1 MKRDPYRDRAEKDRK
16 EILASKKDDAREDS
30 NVKSRLELHSKKRE
44 EKKSNKK
51 PFPLIGLLLASF
63 VLLPLTVVLVSIFL
77 FSNNESS
84 ITNATLENSNEFQ
97 IEKNRETA
105 LSDKAEPVL
114 AGTISNDDNQEGVP
128 AEEAEEEPLE
138 ETVEE
143 TVEEPIEEPAESPEA
158 PAEEEP
164 VEEPVEEPQDSSNE
178 AGSPSGS
185 THTVQANETLYRIS
199 VNYGLGPDGVEQLK
213 QLNGLGDNEI
223 YVGQVLQ
230 LP

>member
-16 EILASKKDDAREDS
+16 ELLTAKTEHDPEE
-30 NVKSRLELHSKKRE
+30 NHEEVKSRLELHGKKRE
-44 EKKSNKK
+44 EKKSGKK

-63 VLLPLTVVLVSIFL
+63 VLLPLSVVLFSIFL
-77 FSNNESS
+77 SSGDESGV
-84 ITNATLENSNEFQ
+84 TNATLENSNEFQ

-105 LSDKAEPVL
+105 LSNKPEPVL
-114 AGTISNDDNQEGVP
+114 AGMSTDEEDTEENEAET
-128 AEEAEEEPLE
+128 AEETLTDEETS

-143 TVEEPIEEPAESPEA
+143 VTEA
-158 PAEEEP
+158 PAEET
-164 VEEPVEEPQDSSNE
+164 VETPAEEVEAPEETTEQPEDNQVS
-178 AGSPSGS
+178 S

-199 VNYGLGPDGVEQLK
+199 VNYGLGPDGVDQIK
-213 QLNGLGDNEI
+213 RLNNLGDNEI

>member
-16 EILASKKDDAREDS
+16 ELLAASSEQENQDD
-30 NVKSRLELHSKKRE
+30 VKSRLELHGKKRE
-44 EKKSNKK
+44 EKKSSKK

-63 VLLPLTVVLVSIFL
+63 VLLPLTVVIVSIFF
-77 FSNNESS
+77 FSNSDS
-84 ITNATLENSNEFQ
+84 GITNATLENSNEFQ

-114 AGTISNDDNQEGVP
+114 AGVTNDEDESEEVPEEKP
-128 AEEAEEEPLE
+128 AEDIQE
-138 ETVEE
+138 
-143 TVEEPIEEPAESPEA
+143 EA
-158 PAEEEP
+158 PAEEAQAP
-164 VEEPVEEPQDSSNE
+164 EEPAEEPAEQPAEETPSE
-178 AGSPSGS
+178 TEQPSGS

-199 VNYGLGPDGVEQLK
+199 VNYDLGPDGVEQLR
-213 QLNGLGDNEI
+213 QLNNLGDNEI

>member
-16 EILASKKDDAREDS
+16 ELMTANSDAES
-30 NVKSRLELHSKKRE
+30 QEEVTSRLELHGKKRE
-44 EKKSNKK
+44 EKKSTKK

-63 VLLPLTVVLVSIFL
+63 VLLPLTVVLVSIFF
-77 FSNNESS
+77 FSNSDS
-84 ITNATLENSNEFQ
+84 GITNATLENANEFQ

-114 AGTISNDDNQEGVP
+114 AGVTNDDEEASEEVAEEP
-128 AEEAEEEPLE
+128 AEEVQEEISEPAEEPEDVPEEP
-138 ETVEE
+138 VEE
-143 TVEEPIEEPAESPEA
+143 TVEEQPEET
-158 PAEEEP
+158 PAEE
-164 VEEPVEEPQDSSNE
+164 
-178 AGSPSGS
+178 PSGT

-199 VNYGLGPDGVEQLK
+199 VNYGLGPDGVEQIK
-213 QLNGLGDNEI
+213 QLNNLGDNEI

>member
-16 EILASKKDDAREDS
+16 ELMTASSDS
-30 NVKSRLELHSKKRE
+30 ESQEEVTSRLELHGKKRE
-44 EKKSNKK
+44 EKKSTKK

-63 VLLPLTVVLVSIFL
+63 VLLPLTVVLVSIFF
-77 FSNNESS
+77 FSNSDS
-84 ITNATLENSNEFQ
+84 GITNATLENANEFQ

-114 AGTISNDDNQEGVP
+114 AGVTNDDEEAEAAEEITEEEP
-128 AEEAEEEPLE
+128 AEEVQE
-138 ETVEE
+138 ETS
-143 TVEEPIEEPAESPEA
+143 EPAESP
-158 PAEEEP
+158 EEP
-164 VEEPVEEPQDSSNE
+164 VEEPVEEQPVEEPVEEQPAE
-178 AGSPSGS
+178 TPAEEQEPSGT

-199 VNYGLGPDGVEQLK
+199 VNYGLGPDGVEQIK
-213 QLNGLGDNEI
+213 QLNNLGDNEI

>member
-16 EILASKKDDAREDS
+16 ELLAASSEKENQDD
-30 NVKSRLELHSKKRE
+30 VKSRLELHGKKRE
-44 EKKSNKK
+44 EKKSSKK

-63 VLLPLTVVLVSIFL
+63 VLLPLTVVLVSIFF
-77 FSNNESS
+77 FSNNDSG

-114 AGTISNDDNQEGVP
+114 AGVTND
-128 AEEAEEEPLE
+128 EEESE
-138 ETVEE
+138 EVPE
-143 TVEEPIEEPAESPEA
+143 EEPAEEVQEEA
-158 PAEEEP
+158 PAEETVEAP
-164 VEEPVEEPQDSSNE
+164 EEPAEEPAEQPAEETPAETEQPSE
-178 AGSPSGS
+178 PSGS

-199 VNYGLGPDGVEQLK
+199 VNYGLGPNGVEQLR
-213 QLNGLGDNEI
+213 QLNNLGDNEI